1 MVDDALNILS
11 KMNIVANKILLD
23 ESFQLSDLNHN
34 DMLIFATPSWFDSG
48 LDGQPHTSFI
58 SFMNKNSKSDF
69 SEYKTAFIG
78 LGDNTY
84 ARFCRGI
91 DIVEDYFTSRGAS
104 KISDTLKL
112 DSYQFDMEKGRV
124 DLEKWINSLPL

>member
-1 MVDDALNILS
+1 MKINFIYATYSGTTSQMVDDALNILS

-58 SFMNKNSKSDF
+58 SFMNKQFEEIGYTVWAAQEKS
-69 SEYKTAFIG
+69 SGKLIGYIG
-78 LGDNTY
+78 LDP
-84 ARFCRGI
+84 I
-91 DIVEDYFTSRGAS
+91 
-104 KISDTLKL
+104 
-112 DSYQFDMEKGRV
+112 
-124 DLEKWINSLPL
+124 KWNPPFGKAAEVLWRLG